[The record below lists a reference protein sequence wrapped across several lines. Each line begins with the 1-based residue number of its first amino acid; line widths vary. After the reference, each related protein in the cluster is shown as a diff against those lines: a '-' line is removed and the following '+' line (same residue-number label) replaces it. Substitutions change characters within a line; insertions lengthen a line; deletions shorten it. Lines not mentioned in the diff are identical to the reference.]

1 MEQYGQAQADHEA
14 GRISTQDVVAR
25 THHLQSSASYQPIA
39 PYPPGFE
46 QGQQNGAPYPD
57 FQGSIYAESAAQVT
71 GSKRPAQDDAAPP
84 PKRQRNRRKKNVA
97 PAAEPSATSP
107 TEPAGVV
114 VPGPDTDSQY
124 PVPPGSG
131 SQIEPDFEAVTQRS
145 RQLSAATRKPK
156 EPQVRSAW
164 VQPDVRELVKAVDKH
179 KCKWSAIEKD
189 IKNGTIPFARP
200 RDQQALRDK
209 ARLLKQDLLK

>member
-1 MEQYGQAQADHEA
+1 MEQYEQAQAA
-14 GRISTQDVVAR
+14 IRMSSQDIIPRSNQLPSGGYPA
-25 THHLQSSASYQPIA
+25 IA

-46 QGQQNGAPYPD
+46 QAHQNGAPYTA
-57 FQGSIYAESAAQVT
+57 FQGNMYAESAAQAT
-71 GSKRPAQDDAAPP
+71 GTKRPAQDDAAPP

-97 PAAEPSATSP
+97 PAAEASEIPS
-107 TEPAGVV
+107 TELGTLVV
-114 VPGPDTDSQY
+114 SDLDPDSQY
-124 PVPPGSG
+124 PAPPGSG
-131 SQIEPDFEAVTQRS
+131 SQTEPDFEAVSQRS

-164 VQPDVRELVKAVDKH
+164 VQPDIRELVKAVDKH

-189 IKNGTIPFARP
+189 IKNGIIPFARP

-209 ARLLKQDLLK
+209 ARILKQDMLK